1 MIPKLAQSDQSKLNQ
16 NLLDNLWYVLQNTGY
31 GTGIGAA
38 AGGLTIGGGL
48 LASKLFDKVFGE
60 RKNVAEMIPSRLQ
73 ISEEEEEKSAEYEST
88 HPAIWKALANIGLGV
103 GIPIGGYGALKL
115 YDYIK
120 DLETDRKIQ
129 EKIDIIKRETE
140 NPVVQKEARK
150 KVKQLATESILDAM
164 ADMEK
169 EAGAGKATID
179 FFKALGRKIRGLGK
193 VTRSNKA
200 QEAIEDLAKQN
211 MKLKLK
217 GSMTFPSGGKSTWE
231 TVMSPQKA
239 FQAAEDAYRKMHPWY
254 RSKLVRYPINTG
266 IAAGGLWGAGA
277 ALPSIDR
284 WYNAYKEGDKSAP
297 KYEKGKSFTESI
309 DNIGTFIKDK
319 AGKLVKGITES
330 TKSDI
335 VKFIEKYGPYALIA
349 ATGVPLGVSLLGSYL
364 GTSEYLEGQDEKAEQ
379 AKVPKIV

>member
-16 NLLDNLWYVLQNTGY
+16 NLLDNLWFVLQNTGY

-73 ISEEEEEKSAEYEST
+73 ISEEEEEKSAEYEDT
-88 HPAIWKALANIGLGV
+88 RTALWKTLANIGLGV
-103 GIPIGGYGALKL
+103 GIPMGGYGALKL

-140 NPVVQKEARK
+140 NPVAQKEARK

-169 EAGAGKATID
+169 EAGWKD
-179 FFKALGRKIRGLGK
+179 KPIRGLWRGIRNFFGGATRGAKSQEALTDIYKLRLGQKNK
-193 VTRSNKA
+193 VTKMLSDGTKVVTETPMGTGQA
-200 QEAIEDLAKQN
+200 WDLA
-211 MKLKLK
+211 
-217 GSMTFPSGGKSTWE
+217 TE
-231 TVMSPQKA
+231 
-239 FQAAEDAYRKMHPWY
+239 AYKKMNPWY
-254 RSKLVRYPINTG
+254 RSRLVRYPLNTG
-266 IAAGGLWGAGA
+266 LTAGGLWGAGA

-330 TKSDI
+330 TRSDI